1 MARFKAEDY
10 IQELLGQ
17 TNFLPSD
24 TLIDDREIPQAKNCI
39 EFFHEEKFIGNMI
52 PTKLFPR
59 QVEIFIKLFAE
70 YCPRCT
76 DLEYF
81 LGDNPKNPISNH
93 ISVNESLDKMFDKI
107 QLLEYGVCPK
117 CGVRKSELYLNNE
130 IDPHTELC
138 LLLGQRSGKSAS
150 TSMTESYTLHGFL
163 KTPNLQ
169 RTYNLL
175 PSSPFVIPLVA
186 MSFEKAKLLL
196 YNALYEYLTKG
207 NWFKQYHEFIADQQA
222 TLGIKEDLCTV
233 KDTFA
238 RYRHKNILIA
248 PFGPDKRKLRGN
260 TSISAACLTGDTLIN
275 TDKGQFTLRQLTT
288 QNYKSF
294 KIFSDG
300 YMVDILNVK
309 YTGYK
314 ECLEI
319 TLENNVSIKATLDH
333 PFLRGKIKDSLV
345 QAKDLKIGSCL
356 WYTPY
361 DGLFLPYKVKIKTIR
376 NIGFQNVFNITI
388 NSKSHI
394 YAANG
399 ILQHNCD
406 EIGWMIGGS
415 ENGIK
420 FNADE
425 IYAAINNSLMTAKE
439 AYLKLLAQGYDNLPA
454 PINCNLS
461 SPSSKKDKICRLYE
475 DSKHDRFMYGAH
487 LATWEVNPN
496 LPLDGP
502 TMQALKNK
510 NEKDFWRDFGAV
522 PPNSSSAFFASPEIF
537 KDVYH
542 GVNICKI
549 KKLHHFLRDQEFTYG
564 KLVIPKTETS
574 KPNRIL
580 GLDAGFKSNSF
591 AFSIAHIKEEQGKR
605 IPVFD
610 ALVEIIPDDQAPL
623 NYSKIY
629 EEVIKPMIEQLNIKL
644 VCTDRWQNLKILSD
658 IENDKKLKCITKQ
671 YSVKYSDFLDFR
683 QAVYDNLIEIPKPEL
698 SNPEDIERAGN
709 DSYPYGFE
717 DKPVSHFI
725 FQALTV
731 VDMMGK
737 TVTKGEGTTDDIFR
751 SAVLAYSIIMKE
763 DYKKLFAGK
772 IINNNSRAVG
782 AIPGGRTGSSSI
794 CAIPSFR
801 R

>member
-1 MARFKAEDY
+1 MSFNAEDY
-10 IQELLGQ
+10 INDLLSQ
-17 TNFLPSD
+17 TNFLPPD
-24 TLIDDREIPQAKNCI
+24 TQIDDREIPEAKNCI
-39 EFFHEEKFIGNMI
+39 EFFHDSRFLGNML

-59 QVEIFIKLFAE
+59 QAEIFIKLFSD
-70 YCPRCT
+70 YCPRCS
-76 DLEYF
+76 DMDYLMGSNIEK
-81 LGDNPKNPISNH
+81 GISDK
-93 ISVNESLDKMFDKI
+93 IAVNESFDKMFDKI
-107 QLLEYGVCPK
+107 QLLEYGVCPR
-117 CGVRKSELYLNNE
+117 CGATRSELYLNNE
-130 IDPHTELC
+130 IDPHTELT
-138 LLLGQRSGKSAS
+138 LLLGQRAGKSAS
-150 TSMTESYTLHGFL
+150 TSMVVSYTIHKFL
-163 KTPNLQ
+163 KVPNLQ

-175 PSSPFVIPLVA
+175 PSSPFIIPLVA

-222 TLGIKEDLCTV
+222 SLGIKEDLCTV

-275 TDKGQFTLRQLTT
+275 TNNGLLTIKEIT
-288 QNYKSF
+288 ENF
-294 KIFSDG
+294 KQGEYQVFSDG
-300 YMVDILNVK
+300 KLSNIIEAK
-309 YTGYK
+309 FTGNK
-314 ECLEI
+314 ECLKI
-319 TLENNVSIKATLDH
+319 TLENGQYIKASLEH
-333 PFLRGKIKDSLV
+333 PFILGNSLV
-345 QAKDLKIGSCL
+345 KAKDLKINDKLYYEYNLGNYIEIPISFIEDISIQPVYNL
-356 WYTPY
+356 
-361 DGLFLPYKVKIKTIR
+361 TID
-376 NIGFQNVFNITI
+376 
-388 NSKSHI
+388 SKSHI

-406 EIGWMIGGS
+406 EIGWMIGGTS
-415 ENGIK
+415 DGIK

-425 IYAAINNSLMTAKE
+425 IYASINNSLMTAKE
-439 AYLKLLAQGYDNLPA
+439 AYLKLLQQGYNNLPP

-502 TMQALKNK
+502 TMQALKRK
-510 NEKDFWRDFGAV
+510 NEREFWRDFGAV
-522 PPNSSSAFFASPEIF
+522 PPNSSSAFFSSPELF
-537 KDVYH
+537 EDCYQ
-542 GVNICKI
+542 GNNICKI
-549 KKLHHFLRDQEFTYG
+549 KKLHHLLRDQEFTYG
-564 KLVIPKTETS
+564 KLIVPRAES
-574 KPNRIL
+574 QKPNRIL
-580 GLDAGFKSNSF
+580 AMDAGVVNNSF
-591 AFSIAHIKEEQGKR
+591 AFAIAHIVDTKEFR
-605 IPVFD
+605 YPVFD

-629 EEVIKPMIEQLNIKL
+629 DDVIKPMIEQLNIKL

-658 IENDKKLKCITKQ
+658 IENDKKLKCQTKQ

-683 QAVYDNLIEIPKPEL
+683 QAVYDNHVKFPKPEL
-698 SNPEDIERAGN
+698 KGDDIERAGN

-737 TVTKGEGTTDDIFR
+737 TVAKGEGLTDDLFR
-751 SAVLAYSIIMKE
+751 AAVLGYSIILRDE
-763 DYKKLFAGK
+763 YKNLFKGSLSGGTRGG
-772 IINNNSRAVG
+772 IG
-782 AIPGGRTGSSSI
+782 AIPGGNSGGFTSRIG
-794 CAIPSFR
+794 AIPGGSFR